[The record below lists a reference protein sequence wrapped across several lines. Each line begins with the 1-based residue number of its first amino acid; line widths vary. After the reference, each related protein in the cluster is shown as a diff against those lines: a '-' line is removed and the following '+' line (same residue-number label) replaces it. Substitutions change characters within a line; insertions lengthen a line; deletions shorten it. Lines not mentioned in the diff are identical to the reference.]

1 MFAPTGT
8 HASPQFVS
16 MLGRA
21 QNQAK
26 VEQETEPSKEGQLVS
41 ITNKT
46 TTVEAGRI
54 FISTDKV
61 PRMVEGTEIV
71 TRKRNKKRERQEL
84 AEEASFKHKSSLV
97 DFQQFV
103 QIDQNDT
110 EVSPKFDPVQESSA
124 EPHKMLPSARR
135 LLLPSDGDPNPPPV
149 RGSYVG

>member
-1 MFAPTGT
+1 MIIYHMFVHIHMFAPTGT
-8 HASPQFVS
+8 HVSPRFVS

-21 QNQAK
+21 PNQAK
-26 VEQETEPSKEGQLVS
+26 VEQETEPSKEGQLVN
-41 ITNKT
+41 ITKT

-54 FISTDKV
+54 FISIDKV

-71 TRKRNKKRERQEL
+71 TGKRNKKRERQEL

-124 EPHKMLPSARR
+124 
-135 LLLPSDGDPNPPPV
+135 DPPQDA
-149 RGSYVG
+149 SLSSKAF